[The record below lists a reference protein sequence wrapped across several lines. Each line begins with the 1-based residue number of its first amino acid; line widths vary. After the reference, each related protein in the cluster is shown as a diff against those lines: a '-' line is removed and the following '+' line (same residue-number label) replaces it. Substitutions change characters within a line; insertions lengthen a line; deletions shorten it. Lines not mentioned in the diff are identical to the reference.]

1 MSLLSRLWLSVVV
14 AMVLALCGNFAVSV
28 YTARS
33 YLVQQLY
40 AQSSDAATS
49 LALAMSQQRRDVAMR
64 ETLVSSLF
72 DSGYFESVV
81 FRDAEGRIQVER
93 RTKAPTPDAPGWF
106 VGFLPLDAPPGEAN
120 VTDGWS
126 QLGKVEVRA
135 SARFAYA
142 ELWHGTL
149 KIAVTQGVIGLLL
162 CLAVILAM
170 RWAQKPLQA
179 IVEQAVAIG
188 HRRFVTLPELSV
200 PELRIVGRA
209 MNTMVMRVQA
219 MFAEQ
224 AARIEALRS
233 EANHDPMTGLGNRGL
248 FVGGLRDAL
257 NDEQAA
263 PSGAIIIT
271 RLLDLAGVNHR
282 LGRERADS
290 LVEAVAAMLRE
301 TLRQQDEA
309 AALGRLNGAEFGIL
323 LPGYDGTAA
332 EALCRH
338 LLGEFH
344 RLYRQEYAD
353 QDPVAAIAWTLYQR
367 GEDTAAVLLRVDAC
381 LMQAE
386 TAEPPLAGNAGHT
399 PYVAARN
406 DTWRERIETAVQQR
420 DFHLD
425 YFPVLRI
432 DGGVLHREAMLRMRD
447 SSGEL
452 FTAGQFMPAAARLE
466 LTAQLDLLTL
476 ELALLEL
483 ERGNGDVAVNLSA
496 LSLNNKGFIP
506 ATRDMLRNAGERAA
520 RLWVELSERG
530 IDSVGGV
537 EGLVEFATTLA
548 QTGAKFGIEH
558 FGRHFS
564 AMPRLHAL
572 SVDYL
577 KLDGSFIAGI
587 DGNEGNQRF
596 VKTVVDVARSLDIQ
610 VIAERVVT
618 EAEWQTLSGLGV
630 TGVTGPAVTAKL
642 SR

>member
-1 MSLLSRLWLSVVV
+1 MSLLSRLWLSVVI

-28 YTARS
+28 YTARG

-40 AQSSDAATS
+40 AQASDAATS
-49 LALAMSQQRRDVAMR
+49 LALAMSQQRKDAAMR

-72 DSGYFESVV
+72 DSGYFESII
-81 FRDAEGRIQVER
+81 FRDVQDRIQVER
-93 RTKAPTPDAPGWF
+93 HTQAPPPDAPRWF
-106 VGFLPLDAPPGEAN
+106 VKLLPLEAAPGEAN

-126 QLGKVEVRA
+126 QLGKVEVHA

-149 KIAVTQGVIGLLL
+149 KLAATQGVIGLLL
-162 CLAVILAM
+162 CLAVVFAM
-170 RWAQKPLQA
+170 RWAQKPLRA

-188 HRRFVTLPELSV
+188 HRRFITLPELRV

-209 MNTMVMRVQA
+209 MNTMVLRVQA

-224 AARIEALRS
+224 AARIEQLRS
-233 EANHDPMTGLGNRGL
+233 AANHDEMTGLANRNL

-257 NDEQAA
+257 HDEQAA
-263 PSGAIIIT
+263 PTGALVIA
-271 RLLDLAGVNHR
+271 RLLDLAGINHR
-282 LGRERADS
+282 LGRERTDALLQAS
-290 LVEAVAAMLRE
+290 AAMLQE
-301 TLRQQDEA
+301 TLRQQDETA
-309 AALGRLNGAEFGIL
+309 TLGRLNGAEFGIL
-323 LPGYDGTAA
+323 LPGYDATAT
-332 EALCRH
+332 ETLCRH

-367 GEDTAAVLLRVDAC
+367 GEDPATVMLRMDAC

-386 TAEPPLAGNAGHT
+386 TAEPPLAGNSGRN
-399 PYVAARN
+399 PYVAARS
-406 DTWRERIETAVQQR
+406 DTWRERIESALQRR

-425 YFPVLRI
+425 YFPVLRT
-432 DGGVLHREAMLRMRD
+432 DGSVLHREAMLRMRD
-447 SSGEL
+447 STGEL
-452 FTAGQFMPAAARLE
+452 FTAGQFLPAAARLE
-466 LTAQLDLLTL
+466 LTTQLDLLTL

-483 ERGNGDVAVNLSA
+483 ERTNGDVAVNLSA
-496 LSLNNKGFIP
+496 LSLTAHGFI
-506 ATRDMLRNAGERAA
+506 AAARDMLRNAGERAT
-520 RLWVELSERG
+520 RLWVELSERSIG
-530 IDSVGGV
+530 SVGGV
-537 EGLVEFATTLA
+537 EGLADFATVLA

-577 KLDGSFIAGI
+577 KLDGSFVAEI
-587 DGNEGNQRF
+587 DRNEGNQRF
-596 VKTVVDVARSLDIQ
+596 VKAVVDVARSLDIQ
-610 VIAERVVT
+610 VVAERVVT

-630 TGVTGPAVTAKL
+630 TGVTGPAVTARL
-642 SR
+642 NH